1 MSTRRRRLLPVL
13 IAAVALIAAACGT
26 RLPDSAFTQAQGGT
40 GNGSNSA
47 TGAGGN
53 GSGPNGVG
61 NAGAAPS
68 GAAGGG
74 TGGAG
79 SSSSGRGRA
88 ATGKGP
94 SGSKPLPGGAG
105 NFASDVGV
113 TPNEIQV
120 GIVNSM
126 TNAFDPHAFVGMYY
140 GAVAYFDTLD
150 QHGGVHGRLVHVN
163 FCNDQGQGSNNVSC
177 VQSLINNDHVFAFV
191 AGAELAYNG
200 ASYVEKAGVPDVA
213 GQPIDTAYDQ
223 YSDLFSFYGSQYP
236 RNNSEP
242 GVNGYDYGGT
252 EVYRYFKLRFPN
264 VPFKA
269 AVVYYNQAAS
279 QRFAQNTANGL
290 KAEGY
295 SVDMEEIN
303 FALPDYNSA
312 VLTMKQKGVRYV
324 YDVLDEGG
332 NESLCRAMDQNSF
345 YVQAKV
351 TTDENMVDSTGSDFS
366 ASPHCRNSIYAFTYS
381 DNYEDT
387 NIAAVAAV
395 RAGLHRYGFDSRSA
409 LSEWELDGWA
419 SAQWLTDGIRSC
431 GADLTR
437 KCLLSWLNHLPAS
450 GYNGDGLLDPGGRNY
465 IRWTGPP
472 PKTVHNCVG
481 IARWQDS
488 ADGGAGGWV
497 TQPLVGNDHEDG
509 FSCFEVYNIPYPAT

>member
-1 MSTRRRRLLPVL
+1 MSTRRRHSLLVL
-13 IAAVALIAAACGT
+13 LAVLALFAAGCGT
-26 RLPDSAFTQAQGGT
+26 RLPNSAFVQAQGG
-40 GNGSNSA
+40 SA
-47 TGAGGN
+47 VNQAGGTG
-53 GSGPNGVG
+53 GSAAGGVG
-61 NAGAAPS
+61 NAGGAPS
-68 GAAGGG
+68 GAGAAGTRSTGSGGG
-74 TGGAG
+74 
-79 SSSSGRGRA
+79 R
-88 ATGKGP
+88 ATGTANP
-94 SGSKPLPGGAG
+94 GSRPLPGGAG

-113 TPNEIQV
+113 TANEIQV

-140 GAVAYFDTLD
+140 GAVAFFDTLD
-150 QHGGVHGRLVHVN
+150 QHGGVHGRLIHVN
-163 FCNDQGQGSNNVSC
+163 FCNDQGQGSNNVNC
-177 VQSLINNDHVFAFV
+177 VQSLIHDDHVFAFV
-191 AGAELAYNG
+191 AGAELSYNG
-200 ASYVEKAGVPDVA
+200 APYVEQAGVPDVA
-213 GQPIDTAYDQ
+213 GQPIDTAYDR

-236 RNNSEP
+236 RNNSSP
-242 GVNGYDYGGT
+242 GVNGNDYGGT
-252 EVYRYFKLRFPN
+252 EVYRYFKLAFPS
-264 VPFKA
+264 VPAKA

-295 SVDMEEIN
+295 AVDMEEIN

-332 NESLCRAMDQNSF
+332 NESLCKAMDQNSF
-345 YVQAKV
+345 SVQAKV
-351 TTDENMVDSTGSDFS
+351 TTDENMVDSIRSDF
-366 ASPHCRNSIYAFTYS
+366 AAAPHCRNSLYAFTYS
-381 DNYEDT
+381 ANYEDT
-387 NIAAVAAV
+387 SNPAVAAA

-437 KCLLSWLNHLPAS
+437 KCLFGWLHHIPAS

-465 IRWTGPP
+465 IPWSGPP
-472 PKTVHNCVG
+472 PRTVHNCIG

-497 TQPLVGNDHEDG
+497 TQPLVGSDHEND
-509 FSCFEVYNIPYPAT
+509 FSCFEVYNMPYPAT